1 VLGGM
6 LRHRSARPSRRRHF
20 ERQNSLPLSAQRV
33 APLESSFA
41 IVLNQHA
48 ELLLGPVTKDGYPV
62 LLIRFVKQSSLEFGT
77 HLVRQADRVLEVGL
91 Y

>member
-1 VLGGM
+1 
-6 LRHRSARPSRRRHF
+6 
-20 ERQNSLPLSAQRV
+20 LSAQRV
-33 APLESSFA
+33 APLESSFPV
-41 IVLNQHA
+41 ILNKFA
-48 ELLLGPVTKDGYPV
+48 ELVLVPVTKDGYPV